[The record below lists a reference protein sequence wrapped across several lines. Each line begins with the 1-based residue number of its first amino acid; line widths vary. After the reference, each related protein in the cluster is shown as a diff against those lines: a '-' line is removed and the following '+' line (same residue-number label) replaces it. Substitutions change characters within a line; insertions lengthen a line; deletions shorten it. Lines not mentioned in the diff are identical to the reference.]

1 MNEQF
6 LFEHLS
12 EKSPGVLNFGTARM
26 ALLDIEAGFWGIR
39 RQMEALIGS
48 RLSNSVLQQAG
59 ANGGASFASSFGSAE
74 EVDEQR
80 RLFED
85 CVRAYQVAGFGQF
98 TIDDV
103 HWPVGRLV
111 LQGKNTVEAW
121 MVQRHGQKAAEPV
134 CAYTAGVLV
143 GFINVISKRQD
154 VVCIEHKCQ
163 AMGDESC
170 AFELIPAS
178 QAKNQTVIAYNPD
191 PGLGRQLNLL
201 ETLFERMPMGIAILD
216 REYHILR
223 YNPTWIDFSERY
235 APPSAAPLMPG
246 VRYFDHQPGTE
257 PVVLPLFEET
267 INGKTIHQN
276 GVRLESEGIV
286 TYWDVV
292 LAPLVEDDEIDGI
305 LVVAVDATQREAA
318 RQNLEQRVSERTH
331 ELHMLLDMSSAASSS
346 LELAE
351 MLSSTLGLLVDL
363 VNASRAGVILRDE
376 STGKLTT
383 QLLRPVQDIDP
394 AEMEKMLRACESVVS
409 KGEPLYI
416 DSDPENGLMEP
427 GALLPLRI
435 RDQVIGVLVIIGPQ
449 GGSFSIQQQA
459 LFRSIA
465 EQVSV
470 AVENARLYEQ
480 AEQVAITAERNR
492 LARDLHDAVSQ
503 TLFSASLIADVLP
516 KLWDKNPEAGK
527 QKLEELRLLTRGAL
541 SEMRTLLLEL
551 RPDAF
556 RDVDLG
562 DLYRHLGNAFTART
576 RIPVNISQDG
586 EAGMPLNVKEVFYRV
601 GQEALNNIGKH
612 AGATKVDIRLSLKD
626 GQTHMEIQD
635 DGCGFDTLTLSAEN
649 LGLKIMAERVDS
661 IKGKLKIESKIG
673 TGTAIQL
680 SWQAEEE

>member
-6 LFEHLS
+6 LTEHLS

-59 ANGGASFASSFGSAE
+59 TNGGASFASSFGSAE
-74 EVDEQR
+74 EIDEQR
-80 RLFED
+80 LLFED

-111 LQGKNTVEAW
+111 LRGTNTVEAW
-121 MVQRHGQKAAEPV
+121 MVQHHRQKATEPV

-170 AFELIPAS
+170 VFELIPAS
-178 QAKNQTVIAYNPD
+178 QAKNETVIAYNPD

-216 REYHILR
+216 REYRILR

-257 PVVLPLFEET
+257 SVALPLFEGAL
-267 INGKTIHQN
+267 NGKTIHQN
-276 GVRLESEGIV
+276 GVRLESEGII

-292 LAPLVEDDEIDGI
+292 IAPLIEGDEINGI
-305 LVVAVDATQREAA
+305 LIVAVDATQREAA

-331 ELHMLLDMSSAASSS
+331 ELQMLLDMSSAASSS
-346 LELAE
+346 LELTE

-376 STGKLTT
+376 STGELTT
-383 QLLRPVQDIDP
+383 QLLRPVQNVSP

-409 KGEPLYI
+409 RGEPLYI
-416 DSDPENGLMEP
+416 DPDQDKGLMEP

-449 GGSFSIQQQA
+449 GGSFSLQQQA

-480 AEQVAITAERNR
+480 AEQVAVTAERNR

-516 KLWDKNPEAGK
+516 KLWDKNPDAGK

-562 DLYRHLGNAFTART
+562 DLFRHLGNAFTART

-586 EAGMPLNVKEVFYRV
+586 EAGMPLIVKEVFYRA
-601 GQEALNNIGKH
+601 GQEALNNITKH
-612 AGATKVDIRLSLKD
+612 AEATKVDIQLRLKD
-626 GQTHMEIQD
+626 GQTHMEIRD
-635 DGCGFDTLTLSAEN
+635 DGCGFDTSTLSAEN

-661 IKGKLKIESKIG
+661 IKGKLKIESTIG

-680 SWQAEEE
+680 FWQMEEE